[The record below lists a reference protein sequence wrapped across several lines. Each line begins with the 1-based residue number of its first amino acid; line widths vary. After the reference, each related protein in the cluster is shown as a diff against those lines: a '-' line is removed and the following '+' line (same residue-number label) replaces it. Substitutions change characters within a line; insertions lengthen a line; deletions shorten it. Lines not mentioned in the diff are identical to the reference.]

1 MNLYNLYCK
10 VYKIVIH
17 SLLILLASV
26 FVCFLMLIILFYIN
40 DYIETN
46 GFKNKLNSII
56 ERCKTIT
63 DREVEMLALIATL
76 PLKFFMYQSN
86 IDKIVQFLCDNSSTI
101 KSCIIWIC
109 QFLLKFIEIY
119 KKEIIEGIVNPD
131 LIAFKTVV
139 KFFLNIAKILIYCI
153 ALSPLVFYLLWIV
166 LKKIIIIILE
176 RNRKK
181 IKIKKY
187 SIFKRFKNFIKKNF

>member
-153 ALSPLVFYLLWIV
+153 ALSPLVFYLL
-166 LKKIIIIILE
+166 
-176 RNRKK
+176 
-181 IKIKKY
+181 
-187 SIFKRFKNFIKKNF
+187 